1 MDSSK
6 RGTEKKSSFVLKE
19 FMPQKDKST
28 NDAVVTLRP
37 NMYATAKS
45 DDTEAKLRK
54 DTVGMVYRFDIRW
67 QAGLVQYDD
76 FKRLKAEIEQNR
88 ERNASPSSDSGYE
101 MSISPLIE

>member
-54 DTVGMVYRFDIRW
+54 DTVGMYT
-67 QAGLVQYDD
+67 
-76 FKRLKAEIEQNR
+76 
-88 ERNASPSSDSGYE
+88 ASTFADKQDWSSMMTSND
-101 MSISPLIE
+101 